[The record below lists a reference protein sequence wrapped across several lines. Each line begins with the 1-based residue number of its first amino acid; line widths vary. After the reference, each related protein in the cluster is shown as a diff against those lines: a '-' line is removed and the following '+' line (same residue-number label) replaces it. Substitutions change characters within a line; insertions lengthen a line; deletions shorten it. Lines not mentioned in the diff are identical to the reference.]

1 MNDILLLT
9 TNVVDGIPIERYYG
23 LITAN
28 QVAGTGLFTDMMAS
42 FSDLFGGNSGAYRES
57 MNTLYKDVT
66 ERLKAKAVE
75 VGANAVIGVSI
86 DYDSISAKSMSMFM
100 ISIQGTAVKLSIPNE
115 HNEIF
120 TEKGISW
127 DILHAEYNKKKI
139 LRKLNENTPLL
150 GDEWAF
156 IIKNNT
162 QELLE
167 PLYNYY
173 ILCANESTKDLD
185 YGSGTIYTGAQRAH
199 WATNGVENYKK
210 YLSTLDYGN
219 AIKYAYRDLSAFMEI
234 IKQNKLFN
242 AGKILQIAKEG
253 DIDSAISLLFIE
265 KSSYNDN
272 DLNEMK
278 SLYEYLTNLPE
289 KGKKE
294 DVKGGLFSS
303 GGLRFICSCGC
314 KNDLDIEFCTN
325 CGNNIYGLTREQVVE
340 IEKFGELVETLDILL
355 K

>member
-9 TNVVDGIPIERYYG
+9 TNFVDGIPIERYYG

-199 WATNGVENYKK
+199 WATNGVENYKNISQHLIMEMQLNTPTEICLLLWK
-210 YLSTLDYGN
+210 LLNRINYLMLGRFC
-219 AIKYAYRDLSAFMEI
+219 KLPKKEI
-234 IKQNKLFN
+234 L
-242 AGKILQIAKEG
+242 ILQF
-253 DIDSAISLLFIE
+253 LFF
-265 KSSYNDN
+265 
-272 DLNEMK
+272 L
-278 SLYEYLTNLPE
+278 
-289 KGKKE
+289 
-294 DVKGGLFSS
+294 
-303 GGLRFICSCGC
+303 
-314 KNDLDIEFCTN
+314 
-325 CGNNIYGLTREQVVE
+325 
-340 IEKFGELVETLDILL
+340 
-355 K
+355 

>member
-1 MNDILLLT
+1 
-9 TNVVDGIPIERYYG
+9 
-23 LITAN
+23 
-28 QVAGTGLFTDMMAS
+28 
-42 FSDLFGGNSGAYRES
+42 
-57 MNTLYKDVT
+57 
-66 ERLKAKAVE
+66 
-75 VGANAVIGVSI
+75 
-86 DYDSISAKSMSMFM
+86 
-100 ISIQGTAVKLSIPNE
+100 
-115 HNEIF
+115 
-120 TEKGISW
+120 
-127 DILHAEYNKKKI
+127 
-139 LRKLNENTPLL
+139 
-150 GDEWAF
+150 
-156 IIKNNT
+156 
-162 QELLE
+162 
-167 PLYNYY
+167 
-173 ILCANESTKDLD
+173 
-185 YGSGTIYTGAQRAH
+185 
-199 WATNGVENYKK
+199 
-210 YLSTLDYGN
+210 
-219 AIKYAYRDLSAFMEI
+219 MEI

-314 KNDLDIEFCTN
+314 KNDPDIEFCTN